1 MKDHPINSDTIPDYL
16 DIDSDG
22 DECNDV
28 TEAGFD
34 DGILIDGILGDVVPT
49 YDDSQVDNRGRV
61 IDPEHNYETFP
72 LTDPVTTFIISNKS
86 VKLLK

>member
-1 MKDHPINSDTIPDYL
+1 MRDNNTGDAVFKGNITGIDYAVNSDKDHPINSDTIPDYL

-34 DGILIDGILGDVVPT
+34 DGILIDGVLGDVVPT
-49 YDDSQVDNRGRV
+49 FDDSA
-61 IDPEHNYETFP
+61 
-72 LTDPVTTFIISNKS
+72 S
-86 VKLLK
+86 